1 MGCHTHLSLMPKV
14 NLSNYEGGREQAY
27 VKHSL
32 LEIYLPEL
40 AFRVGKKWDVLAY
53 VDGFAGP
60 WKTHDPDHAD
70 SSFRIAIE
78 TLRRSQAGLR
88 EGHGR
93 ELRVTC
99 ILVEQDKGAF
109 AELQRIA
116 VNEASPGFDV
126 QALQGEFVKQIPAID
141 RLIKGIG
148 NPFKFVLLDPTGW
161 AQIPMDSLKSFLHE
175 RSSVVLV
182 TLMTRD
188 INRFLAEPDRAE
200 SYRRLFGRA
209 GVLEILKKTPT
220 EARAE
225 QAVLEY
231 SQSLKELC
239 GFKYVSAAVILEPNK
254 ESIRYFLV
262 YATNHPRGIEVFKA
276 AEIKAAK
283 IQDDIRHEAYIQKTG
298 QPALMFDTNPPKSRK
313 ASALQYRY
321 AESAR
326 NRVVAALAASR
337 GSTGVEYKKLF
348 CEAMFFPLVT
358 PNDLEKW
365 LRALEPNIE
374 ITLDGVP
381 SRKKPRS
388 SEDYRV
394 VVINSKALH

>member
-1 MGCHTHLSLMPKV
+1 M
-14 NLSNYEGGREQAY
+14 
-27 VKHSL
+27 
-32 LEIYLPEL
+32 
-40 AFRVGKKWDVLAY
+40 LAY

-70 SSFRIAIE
+70 SSFGIAIE
-78 TLRRSQAGLR
+78 ALRRSQAGLR
-88 EGHGR
+88 EAHRR

-148 NPFKFVLLDPTGW
+148 KNPFKFILLDPTGW

-175 RSSVVLV
+175 RSSEVLV

-326 NRVVAALAASR
+326 NRVVAVLAASR
-337 GSTGVEYKKLF
+337 GSAGVEYKKLF

-358 PNDLEKW
+358 PNDLVKW

-381 SRKKPRS
+381 SRKKPKS